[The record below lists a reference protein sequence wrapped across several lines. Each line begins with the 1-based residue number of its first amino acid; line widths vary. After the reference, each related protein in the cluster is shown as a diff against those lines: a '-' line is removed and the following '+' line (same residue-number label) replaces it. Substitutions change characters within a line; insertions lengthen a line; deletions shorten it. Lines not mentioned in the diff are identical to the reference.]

1 MKRIQT
7 NEYKNPSRIIGIQ
20 FSMLS
25 PEEIQKN
32 SVVEVVSRET
42 IINNKLMSGGLF
54 DSKMGVLEQGL
65 YCPTD
70 GLTYIDSPG
79 YFGHIELAK
88 PVFFIQHIKD
98 IMKVTKCV
106 CNKCGKLLINKTQ
119 YKHVMDLTAEE
130 RWEFVNNINIKRCG
144 ESTEN
149 GCGYK
154 QPTKIKMEG
163 FATLIAVWTQ
173 ILVEGKPMTKRLTPE
188 RLYKLFKRISDEDVL
203 FMGLSPI
210 WSRPEW
216 MICKVLPVAPP
227 SVRPSVKHDAQQ
239 RSEDDLTHIYMN
251 ILKNNNILKD
261 KIKENASANVIYKH
275 YQILQYFVA
284 MIANNKASGT
294 SPIAQTS
301 GRPLQCIS
309 GRLNTKNGRIR
320 GNLMGKRVDFSARS
334 VITGDPNLPIT
345 ALGVP
350 KKIAMNITRP
360 VFVNNRNRAFLTKL
374 VQNGPDVYPGA
385 KTIERKNGDPI
396 SLRTID
402 RMSIRLENGDIVH
415 RHMMN
420 GDAVLFNRQPSLHK
434 MSMMCHIVKVMHKGN
449 TFRFNVSVTAPYN
462 ADFDKHLCRKQE
474 A

>member
-98 IMKVTKCV
+98 IMKVAKCV
-106 CNKCGKLLINKTQ
+106 CNKCGKLLINKNQ
-119 YKHVMDLTAEE
+119 YKHVSEWTAED

-144 ESTEN
+144 ESTDN

-163 FATLIAVWTQ
+163 FATLIAVWNQ
-173 ILVEGKPMTKRLTPE
+173 IMVEGKPMTKNLTPE

-203 FMGLSPI
+203 FMG
-210 WSRPEW
+210 
-216 MICKVLPVAPP
+216 
-227 SVRPSVKHDAQQ
+227 
-239 RSEDDLTHIYMN
+239 
-251 ILKNNNILKD
+251 
-261 KIKENASANVIYKH
+261 
-275 YQILQYFVA
+275 F
-284 MIANNKASGT
+284 
-294 SPIAQTS
+294 
-301 GRPLQCIS
+301 
-309 GRLNTKNGRIR
+309 
-320 GNLMGKRVDFSARS
+320 
-334 VITGDPNLPIT
+334 
-345 ALGVP
+345 
-350 KKIAMNITRP
+350 
-360 VFVNNRNRAFLTKL
+360 
-374 VQNGPDVYPGA
+374 A
-385 KTIERKNGDPI
+385 KT
-396 SLRTID
+396 
-402 RMSIRLENGDIVH
+402 
-415 RHMMN
+415 
-420 GDAVLFNRQPSLHK
+420 
-434 MSMMCHIVKVMHKGN
+434 
-449 TFRFNVSVTAPYN
+449 
-462 ADFDKHLCRKQE
+462 
-474 A
+474 